1 MANFVVLPKLG
12 MNQEDSTILEW
23 LVPEGSAV
31 RSGQPIVVIE
41 TDKASVEV
49 ESPADGVLARIVRPA
64 GAIVPING
72 VVGVVLAPGEQMPG
86 EIPDKV
92 V

>member
-49 ESPADGVLARIVRPA
+49 ESPADGVLARIVRPV

-72 VVGVVLAPGEQMPG
+72 VVGVVLAPGEQMPE